1 MTEASLITPELQALL
16 GKEGEPEFF
25 EVEKG
30 QLKRLA
36 QALGDPNPLWND
48 LDYARKSRY
57 GNIIAPPTFLV
68 NAGLIKLA
76 VKLTDMMGPS
86 RNWLDVGMEIEFF
99 KPIEAGDTITSTAKL
114 IDLKEKSGKKGP
126 MLILLLEATY
136 KNQRGEV
143 VKKCRNTFIS
153 SESK

>member
-76 VKLTDMMGPS
+76 VKLTDVMGPS

>member
-68 NAGLIKLA
+68 NSGLIKLA

-114 IDLKEKSGKKGP
+114 IDLKEKRGKKGP

-143 VKKCRNTFIS
+143 VKICRNTFIS